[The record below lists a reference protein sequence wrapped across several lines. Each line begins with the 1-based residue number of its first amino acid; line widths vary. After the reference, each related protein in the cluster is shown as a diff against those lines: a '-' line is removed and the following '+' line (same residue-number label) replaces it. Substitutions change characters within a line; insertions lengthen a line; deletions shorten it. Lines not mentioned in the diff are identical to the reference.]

1 MQNPFR
7 PLCRGLLVAIF
18 CSTSWLPVW
27 GAGNILMITTNNG
40 WLTSLESARKGQ
52 IESWGFTVNTI
63 WDGASQATFNTAFA
77 NNRAVYLS
85 DEATA
90 SEVGYKLREA
100 TIGVFTEHPGLTDEL
115 GLCSSSATTTSS
127 STVNITNNTH
137 YITSVFATGNLLLGS
152 SWYSVI
158 RMGGT
163 TASGAQVLATVGG
176 INSIVA
182 VDTGATLANTY
193 NSSNIA
199 FGRRVQFPLPVSI
212 NDSSTFNANTFTM
225 SQRMLNWAAGLDK
238 ALVGHWKVNETTG
251 TSAADSSGLSTSG
264 IVTGTATW
272 VAGVLNNGF
281 QFNGST
287 KIQVSGLFSNPK
299 NLSVGAWAN
308 LTTADSTGSE
318 IISLGDHFYL
328 RLDEAGLVKAAAYN
342 GSTWQTVTFSGTY
355 AGTGWHHFAAVFD
368 DDNNTF
374 KLYVDGVLATSVAST
389 SSISYAGL
397 GSNTVIGRQGNA
409 ATTSDFTGIIDD
421 VRVYNYAI
429 TVAEVAQLY
438 GLLGQWKLNQTSGTS
453 ATDSTMFARNA
464 TLSGT
469 AAWSSDCGG
478 MGTFDFNG
486 TSQYFTIAS
495 VADFQPTGMISICAW
510 IKGDAWGAVGDVDT
524 ILRKGEASPNN
535 YALEI
540 SDGKVEFLLNAT
552 EGVGIRGNTV
562 LATGQWYFVAATW
575 DGTTA
580 KIYVNGVLDNSPG
593 TAKAAPIP
601 VDTRPLYIGG
611 RSGAD
616 LFDGMIR
623 DVRIYNRPMTAAELV
638 EGAGL
643 VGYWKF
649 AEGTGT
655 TAADSSGLT
664 NTATL
669 SGGAAWTSDCAGN
682 NNALLTNGA
691 GGIAQTAAPVEPP
704 SVGTV
709 AFWMRST
716 GSPAATARIMGLG
729 PDWEIRQNS
738 DGRVI
743 SDLSGDGDTTVGT
756 TTPLTEVGRW
766 YHFAATFDISTK
778 AYAIYVDGKLE
789 LSGTNANAMSQQP
802 ADKISFGTRT
812 GTTEY
817 WNGALRDVRIYNRKL
832 CPAEIQSLYGLVLYW
847 KMDET
852 NGSMASD
859 SSGAGNNGTYTGGPT
874 LGASAPN
881 NLGAYFPSDGKCVV
895 APASGT
901 LNALGLNNANFSVA
915 FWVKPGTATGG
926 WRPLLH
932 KGSVDSERGPGLW
945 LNPGNNR
952 VHFRVGTTANWN
964 EGADSVAAPPT
975 GAWSHVACVK
985 AGNNWQCYVDGVLD
999 TQFTLS
1005 AGTIGNSGPLY
1016 VGDDPWYGGSNVY
1029 MDDVRIYSRALCPSD
1044 VLALK
1049 NGGNPF
1055 GGVKIIKWVEI
1066 Q

>member
-18 CSTSWLPVW
+18 CSASWLPAW
-27 GAGNILMITTNNG
+27 GAINILMVTTNNG
-40 WLTSLESARKGQ
+40 SLTALESGRKGQ

-77 NNRAVYLS
+77 NNRAIYLP

-90 SEVGYKLREA
+90 ADVAYKLREA
-100 TIGVFTEHPGLTDEL
+100 TIGVFTEHPGLADEL
-115 GLCSSSATTTSS
+115 GLCSGTASTVAS
-127 STVNITNNTH
+127 STVNVINNTH
-137 YITSVFATGNLLLGS
+137 YITSVFATGSLSLGS
-152 SWYSVI
+152 GSFNVV

-163 TASGAQVLATVGG
+163 TASGALVLATVGG
-176 INSIVA
+176 NNSIIA
-182 VDTGATLANTY
+182 IDTGGTLANTY
-193 NSSNIA
+193 NASNVA
-199 FGRRVQFPLPVSI
+199 FGRRVQFPLPVSV
-212 NDSSTFNANTFTM
+212 NGGSTFGANALTLA
-225 SQRMLNWAAGLDK
+225 QRMLSWAAGLDK
-238 ALVGHWKVNETTG
+238 TLVGHWKLNESTG

-264 IVTGTATW
+264 TVTGTATW
-272 VAGVLNNGF
+272 VSAVLNNGF

-287 KIQVSGLFSNPK
+287 KIQVSGLLSNPK
-299 NLSVGAWAN
+299 NLSVAAWAN

-328 RLDEAGLVKAAAYN
+328 RLDEAGVVKAAAYN
-342 GSTWQTVTFSGTY
+342 GSTWQTVTYSGTY

-374 KLYVDGVLATSVAST
+374 KLYVDGALATSVASAN
-389 SSISYAGL
+389 SISYAGL

-429 TVAEVAQLY
+429 TAAEVAQLY

-453 ATDSTMFARNA
+453 ATDWTMFARNA

-495 VADFQPTGMISICAW
+495 TADFQPTGMISICAW
-510 IKGDAWGAVGDVDT
+510 IKGDAWGAGGDVDT

-593 TAKAAPIP
+593 TAKAAPLP

-655 TAADSSGLT
+655 SAADSSGLAH
-664 NTATL
+664 TATL
-669 SGGAAWTSDCAGN
+669 SGGATWTSDCTGN
-682 NNALLTNGA
+682 NNALLTNGT
-691 GGIAQTAAPVEPP
+691 GGIAKTVAAFDPP

-716 GSPAATARIMGLG
+716 GAPAGIGRILG
-729 PDWEIRQNS
+729 VGADWEIRQGS
-738 DGRVI
+738 DGIVI

-756 TTPLTEVGRW
+756 VTPLTEVGRW
-766 YHFAATFDISTK
+766 YHFAATFDSSNK
-778 AYAIYVDGKLE
+778 SYAIYVDGQLE
-789 LSGTNANAMSQQP
+789 KSGTNANAMSQQP
-802 ADKISFGTRT
+802 ADKLSFGART
-812 GTTEY
+812 GSTEY
-817 WNGALRDVRIYNRKL
+817 WSGALRDVRVYNRKL
-832 CPAEIQSLYGLVLYW
+832 CPIEIEELFGLVGHW
-847 KMDET
+847 KFNET
-852 NGSMASD
+852 SGTAAAD
-859 SSGAGNNGTYTGGPT
+859 SSGMGRTGTVVGSPTWTVGKIDNSIQLNGATRVEVSSLMGAPKNITIAGW
-874 LGASAPN
+874 A
-881 NLGAYFPSDGKCVV
+881 NL
-895 APASGT
+895 T
-901 LNALGLNNANFSVA
+901 
-915 FWVKPGTATGG
+915 
-926 WRPLLH
+926 
-932 KGSVDSERGPGLW
+932 
-945 LNPGNNR
+945 
-952 VHFRVGTTANWN
+952 
-964 EGADSVAAPPT
+964 GADSGGAELISVGDCFAIRLNEGSTAKAFAYNGSSWTSAGISQSYLAAGWHHFAAVFNDNSDT
-975 GAWSHVACVK
+975 CTF
-985 AGNNWQCYVDGVLD
+985 YVDGVERASATSPAGVSYTGQGTKTVIGAHGNGQTTYD
-999 TQFTLS
+999 FT
-1005 AGTIGNSGPLY
+1005 GKI
-1016 VGDDPWYGGSNVY
+1016 
-1029 MDDVRIYSRALCPSD
+1029 DDVRVYNRALCPGE
-1044 VLALK
+1044 VLVLK
-1049 NGGNPF
+1049 NGGGAF
-1055 GGVKIIKWVEI
+1055 GGVKLIKWVEI